1 MGMIENLEEQVRTL
15 SAEDLARF
23 REWFAQFDAEAW
35 DRQLQADVK
44 AGKLDRLA
52 ERALRAHAAG
62 HSTEL

>member
-35 DRQLQADVK
+35 DRQLEADVK